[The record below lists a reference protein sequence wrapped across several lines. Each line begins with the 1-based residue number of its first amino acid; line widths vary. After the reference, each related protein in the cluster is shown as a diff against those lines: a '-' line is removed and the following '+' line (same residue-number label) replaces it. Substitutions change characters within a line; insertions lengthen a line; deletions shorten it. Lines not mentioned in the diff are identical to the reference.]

1 MYFLIVTV
9 SINISC
15 FLLPTTIKQKPL
27 PSNFVPFSGCVCDII
42 DDLLSINLCFSF
54 SKYPS
59 FWNGDF
65 LDSNFC
71 SKLHIYVSSLM
82 LFNTFQRLSTSLVH
96 LVPPPIN
103 LELLISDGVVRRL
116 KGIKSG

>member
-1 MYFLIVTV
+1 MSFLIVAV

-27 PSNFVPFSGCVCDII
+27 PSNFVPLVDGVCDII
-42 DDLLSINLCFSF
+42 DDLLGINLCFSF

-65 LDSNFC
+65 LGSNFC
-71 SKLHIYVSSLM
+71 SKLHIYEAV
-82 LFNTFQRLSTSLVH
+82 
-96 LVPPPIN
+96 
-103 LELLISDGVVRRL
+103 
-116 KGIKSG
+116 

>member
-82 LFNTFQRLSTSLVH
+82 LFNTFQRLSTPIVQ
-96 LVPPPIN
+96 LVPSPVN
-103 LELLISDGVVRRL
+103 LELLIRNGLVRRL